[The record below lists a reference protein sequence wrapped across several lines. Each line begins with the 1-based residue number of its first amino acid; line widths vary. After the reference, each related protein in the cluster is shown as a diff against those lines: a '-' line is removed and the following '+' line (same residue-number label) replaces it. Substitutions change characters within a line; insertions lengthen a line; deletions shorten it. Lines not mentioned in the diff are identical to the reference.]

1 MFVVSSF
8 AARAGVLPLPHS
20 PSKTGVNA
28 LFGERVGVRG
38 QVTLLSSLTLMRL
51 AEPVIG
57 PRFARTRWP
66 ADLSPQE
73 RGKANAWRMLPE
85 SIKSE

>member
-28 LFGERVGVRG
+28 IGVRG